1 MIGSLV
7 VDPPR
12 GRFYSRGMVQSA
24 PDRMD
29 NNRIEALHGKVDAL
43 IALCGEL
50 REENQ
55 LLKANE
61 QKLRS
66 ERRQLLEKNREA
78 KQRLQA
84 ILMRLKALENA

>member
-1 MIGSLV
+1 MPCTGDGWSPTFAR
-7 VDPPR
+7 PPI
-12 GRFYSRGMVQSA
+12 FL
-24 PDRMD
+24 MD

-43 IALCGEL
+43 IDLCGEL
-50 REENQ
+50 REENE

-61 QKLRS
+61 QSLRS
-66 ERRQLLEKNREA
+66 ERRQLVEKNREI